1 MNYTYKFVLQT
12 TSIFNFTVNETI
24 VEFYN
29 NEEISSWDLVYFKHN
44 NEDYIT
50 NDFLN
55 LHKNHFESFKRTKKW
70 LLQNH
75 PELLL

>member
-12 TSIFNFTVNETI
+12 TSIFNFAINETI
-24 VEFYN
+24 VELYN

-44 NEDYIT
+44 NEDYIK
-50 NDFLN
+50 NFLN
-55 LHKNHFESFKRTKKW
+55 LKTNYFESFKRTKAW

-75 PELLL
+75 PELML